1 MSESVIIYDA
11 VLVATTERA
20 ICIEYEDEEVWLPR
34 SQIDYD
40 LGVEKGGLTDVEVP
54 QWLAVK
60 KGWCE
65 R

>member
-1 MSESVIIYDA
+1 MENVVIYGAVYVSE
-11 VLVATTERA
+11 TERE
-20 ICIEYEDEEVWLPR
+20 ICIEYEGGEVRLPKA
-34 SQIDYD
+34 QIDYD
-40 LGVEKGGLTDVEVP
+40 QSVEKGGLTDVEVP